1 MDGQHPGQGD
11 SPLRTGRGSTRI
23 GDKVVSK
30 IAGMTAS
37 QVDGVLMGG
46 NAARTAGRPF
56 QDVTGSQYQT
66 HCASAEVGEIE
77 TAIDLT
83 MRIEYGKNIP
93 STVEGVRDEV
103 VDRIESLTG
112 LRVTEINVTVSDIV
126 STEGQEKTRKEGI
139 LSVSVGKPA
148 YKTPPQV
155 QRKPGLRNT
164 SDAIGA
170 ASTDKGAT
178 EMDEDRYRREEEAR
192 RRAEERR
199 QTDPRIDEEGRGGYN
214 WLEEERQRG
223 GETRIRRAYRSG
235 DTSEQESDQ
244 RRQNDEGGEQT
255 NGLYGS
261 SIDSSNVVGA
271 AVAELIGTFILIFTG
286 CAVAVAAILQRPTAG
301 PVYDSLAVA
310 LAFGIALVV
319 IVAAT
324 GHVSGAHV
332 NPAVTLSL
340 AVTNKFSW
348 QYVPIYIGAQLL
360 GAVLG
365 AIAVWITFG
374 EGAREV
380 ASLAATFPTDNVG
393 DIRALLV
400 EILVTFILVFVII
413 SVATDDRAPAGIAP
427 LAVGFA
433 LACGV
438 LIAGPVTGGSLN
450 PARTLGPMIVAG
462 QLTAVWVYIA
472 GPIIGGIL
480 AALVYDRFA
489 SQADATG

>member
-1 MDGQHPGQGD
+1 
-11 SPLRTGRGSTRI
+11 
-23 GDKVVSK
+23 
-30 IAGMTAS
+30 
-37 QVDGVLMGG
+37 
-46 NAARTAGRPF
+46 
-56 QDVTGSQYQT
+56 
-66 HCASAEVGEIE
+66 
-77 TAIDLT
+77 
-83 MRIEYGKNIP
+83 
-93 STVEGVRDEV
+93 
-103 VDRIESLTG
+103 
-112 LRVTEINVTVSDIV
+112 
-126 STEGQEKTRKEGI
+126 
-139 LSVSVGKPA
+139 
-148 YKTPPQV
+148 
-155 QRKPGLRNT
+155 
-164 SDAIGA
+164 
-170 ASTDKGAT
+170 
-178 EMDEDRYRREEEAR
+178 MDEDRYRREEEAR